1 LTEIVARLP
10 RSRGTLQLLAGAAGL
25 VLVAAGLVGLRP
37 QQSTAL
43 HGLVRPAAVPVP
55 VQQAAAPRETA
66 LPVAAITRAAAR
78 GLDRGLFTS
87 SPGGIVATA
96 ARVARWRPLIAR
108 AARGSGFSERRLE
121 GLVFVESSGRPD
133 VLAGSDVSA
142 ATGLTQIVA
151 STGSRF
157 LHMHVNVGR
166 SRQLTRRIYGA
177 ELRGH
182 HVRAHQLAVRRR
194 HVDERF
200 APMKSLRAT
209 VRYLTT
215 ARGYLGRDD
224 LAFESYHMGVGN
236 LQRVIAAYGSRRPSY
251 AALYFG
257 SSPDS
262 HAAAW
267 RRLASLSDMSRD
279 YYWKLLAAE
288 RVMRLYRHDPAA
300 LAYEARL
307 QARKSSSEEVMHPR
321 PATPRFATPNDLAR
335 AWKHQVLRAI
345 PRDAR
350 RTHISLGPSFAQE
363 AHKLGRSRR
372 LYRGLR
378 PQALDVLRYIGR
390 RVHELSGARRPLV
403 LTSAVRD
410 NRYQRV
416 LMNVNANAARSYSIH
431 TTGYA
436 FDIARTYASERQ
448 AAAFQFVLE
457 RLQAVNAI
465 AYIREASA
473 IHIAVASDAVSKLAL
488 LRLM

>member
-1 LTEIVARLP
+1 
-10 RSRGTLQLLAGAAGL
+10 
-25 VLVAAGLVGLRP
+25 
-37 QQSTAL
+37 
-43 HGLVRPAAVPVP
+43 
-55 VQQAAAPRETA
+55 
-66 LPVAAITRAAAR
+66 
-78 GLDRGLFTS
+78 
-87 SPGGIVATA
+87 
-96 ARVARWRPLIAR
+96 LIAR
-108 AARGSGFSERRLE
+108 AARGSGFSAGLLE

-133 VLAGSDVSA
+133 VRAGSDVSA

-151 STGSRF
+151 ATGRHF
-157 LHMHVNVGR
+157 LHMRVNVGK
-166 SRQLTRRIYGA
+166 SRQLTRRIDGA

-182 HVRAHQLAVRRR
+182 HVRAHQLAVRRS

-215 ARGYLGRDD
+215 ARGYLGRND
-224 LAFESYHMGVGN
+224 LALESYHMGIGN
-236 LQRVIAAYGSRRPSY
+236 LQRVIAAYGSRWPSY

-267 RRLASLSDMSRD
+267 RRLKSLGDMSRD
-279 YYWKLLAAE
+279 YYWKVLAAE
-288 RVMRLYRHDPAA
+288 RVMRLYRNDPAA

-307 QARKSSSEEVMHPR
+307 QARKSSAEEVMHPR
-321 PATPRFATPNDLAR
+321 PATPRFATPNDLAH
-335 AWKHQVLRAI
+335 AWKHHVLVAI

-350 RTHISLGPSFAQE
+350 RTHISLGASFGQE
-363 AHKLGRSRR
+363 AHRLGRSRR

-378 PQALDVLRYIGR
+378 PQALDVLLYIGR
-390 RVHELSGARRPLV
+390 RVHELSDARRPLT

-448 AAAFQFVLE
+448 ASAFQFVLE

-473 IHIAVASDAVSKLAL
+473 IHIAVASDAASKLAM